1 MADLVLLCTQQ
12 LPFFLSEFSFA
23 PDIIT
28 SSHTLNDGRTLI
40 SKDGSFELGFF
51 SPGSSKNRYVGIW
64 YKNIPVKTVV
74 WVTNRLNLI
83 NDSSGFLMIN
93 KTGNLVLTSKS
104 NIVVWSAY
112 LSKEV
117 RTPVVLQLLDSG
129 NLVLRGE
136 QDGDS
141 ETYFWQSFD
150 YPSDTL
156 LPGMKLGWDLET
168 GLERRVTS
176 WKSFDD
182 PSPGDFIWAIERQD
196 NPEVV
201 MWKGSRKFYRTG
213 PWNGLRF
220 SAPSLRPNPV
230 FIISR
235 IIMNQTLYVRQRFI
249 WNKATQS
256 WELYSDVPRDQCD
269 TYGLCGAYGI
279 CIISQSPVCQCL
291 KGFKHKSGGYVDWS
305 KGCVRNKLLNYSRQD
320 GFMKFTEL
328 KLPDATPSW
337 VSKSMNLKES
347 REGCLENS
355 FCMAYTNS
363 DIRGGGSGCA
373 MWFGDLI
380 DMRSFPDGGQDLY
393 IRMSASELG
402 AKGEPTT
409 KIVVI
414 VTSTAALLAAVI
426 ADGYLV
432 HKRRRNIIEKTEN
445 NRRTEQKNE
454 DQNIDLELP
463 LFELAT
469 IANATDNF
477 SINNKLGEGG
487 FGPVYKGTLV
497 DGQEIAVKRLSKIS
511 DQGLKELKN
520 EVILFSKL
528 QHRNLAWKLWNEGMP
543 LQLIDACYQ
552 ESCNRAEVIRC
563 VHISLLCVQQHPDD
577 RPSMPS
583 VILMLGSEI
592 VLPQP
597 KQPGFLAN
605 KKSTEPDS
613 SSSMLE
619 SSSTNTITISEL
631 EGMKVGWDLKTG
643 LERRLTSWKSSNDPS
658 PGDLILKI
666 ERQGYPY
673 LVMWKGSTKFY
684 RTGPWNGVTFSASSL
699 KPNSIFNVSFVFN
712 EDELYYTFNLIDKA
726 VFSRTVVNQT
736 LSLRQ
741 RFVWSK
747 ATQSWELYSN
757 LPRDQCDT
765 YNLCGA
771 YGICSISKSPICQC
785 LIGFKPKSEGYVERS
800 QGCVRTKPLNYSRRD
815 GFVKFND
822 LKLPDSTSSWVSK
835 SMNLNECLEK
845 CSDNS
850 SCMAYTNSDIRGEGS
865 GCAMW
870 FGDLIDIR
878 YFQDGGQDLY
888 IRMSAS
894 ELEAKGEPTTKIVVI
909 VISSAALLAVLL
921 IAGYLIRKR
930 RRNIAEKT
938 ENDQIQ
944 NIDLELPLFELAT
957 IVSATNNFSINKK
970 LGQGGFG
977 PVYKGKLVDGQE
989 IAVKRLSKI
998 SEQGL
1003 KELKNE
1009 AWKLW
1014 NEGMPSQLIDSCFQ
1028 DSFNLAEVIRCI
1040 HIGLLC
1046 VQQHPEDRPS
1056 MPSVILMLGSETV
1069 LPQPKQPGYLAD
1081 RKSTRRD
1088 YSSIMPESCSTN
1100 TITAWKLWNE
1110 GMPSQLIDPC
1120 IQGSFNLAEV
1130 IRCIH
1135 IGLLCVQQ
1143 HPKDRPSMPSVIL
1156 MLGSETVLPQP
1167 KQPGY
1172 LADRN
1177 STRLDSSSSRPESSS
1192 TNTITISELEGR

>member
-1 MADLVLLCTQQ
+1 MDALSLLLICCK
-12 LPFFLSEFSFA
+12 LLLIFSEFSLA
-23 PDIIT
+23 SDILT
-28 SSHTLNDGRTLI
+28 SSQSLTDGNTII
-40 SKDGSFELGFF
+40 SKGGSFELGFF
-51 SPGSSKNRYVGIW
+51 SPGSSQNRYVGIW

-74 WVTNRLNLI
+74 WVANRLKPI
-83 NDSSGFLMIN
+83 KDSSGLLMIN
-93 KTGNLVLTSKS
+93 RTGNPVLTSPS
-104 NIVVWSAY
+104 MGIVWSAS

-117 RTPVVLQLLDSG
+117 SSPLVLQLLDSG
-129 NLVLRGE
+129 NLILRGE

-141 ETYFWQSFD
+141 ENYFWQSFD

-156 LPGMKLGWDLET
+156 LP
-168 GLERRVTS
+168 
-176 WKSFDD
+176 
-182 PSPGDFIWAIERQD
+182 
-196 NPEVV
+196 
-201 MWKGSRKFYRTG
+201 
-213 PWNGLRF
+213 
-220 SAPSLRPNPV
+220 
-230 FIISR
+230 
-235 IIMNQTLYVRQRFI
+235 
-249 WNKATQS
+249 
-256 WELYSDVPRDQCD
+256 
-269 TYGLCGAYGI
+269 
-279 CIISQSPVCQCL
+279 
-291 KGFKHKSGGYVDWS
+291 
-305 KGCVRNKLLNYSRQD
+305 
-320 GFMKFTEL
+320 
-328 KLPDATPSW
+328 
-337 VSKSMNLKES
+337 
-347 REGCLENS
+347 
-355 FCMAYTNS
+355 
-363 DIRGGGSGCA
+363 
-373 MWFGDLI
+373 
-380 DMRSFPDGGQDLY
+380 
-393 IRMSASELG
+393 
-402 AKGEPTT
+402 
-409 KIVVI
+409 
-414 VTSTAALLAAVI
+414 
-426 ADGYLV
+426 
-432 HKRRRNIIEKTEN
+432 
-445 NRRTEQKNE
+445 
-454 DQNIDLELP
+454 
-463 LFELAT
+463 
-469 IANATDNF
+469 
-477 SINNKLGEGG
+477 
-487 FGPVYKGTLV
+487 
-497 DGQEIAVKRLSKIS
+497 
-511 DQGLKELKN
+511 
-520 EVILFSKL
+520 
-528 QHRNLAWKLWNEGMP
+528 
-543 LQLIDACYQ
+543 
-552 ESCNRAEVIRC
+552 
-563 VHISLLCVQQHPDD
+563 
-577 RPSMPS
+577 
-583 VILMLGSEI
+583 
-592 VLPQP
+592 
-597 KQPGFLAN
+597 
-605 KKSTEPDS
+605 
-613 SSSMLE
+613 
-619 SSSTNTITISEL
+619 
-631 EGMKVGWDLKTG
+631 GMKVGWDLKTG

-666 ERQGYPY
+666 ERQGYPV

-699 KPNSIFNVSFVFN
+699 KPNSIFNVNFVFN

-785 LIGFKPKSEGYVERS
+785 LKGFKPKSEGYVERS

-835 SMNLNECLEK
+835 SMNLNECREK

-909 VISSAALLAVLL
+909 VISSAALLAVVL

-938 ENDQIQ
+938 ENSQIQ

-977 PVYKGKLVDGQE
+977 HVYKGTLVDGQE

-1056 MPSVILMLGSETV
+1056 MPSVILMLGSETL

-1088 YSSIMPESCSTN
+1088 YSSITPESCSTN
-1100 TITAWKLWNE
+1100 TITVS
-1110 GMPSQLIDPC
+1110 G
-1120 IQGSFNLAEV
+1120 
-1130 IRCIH
+1130 
-1135 IGLLCVQQ
+1135 
-1143 HPKDRPSMPSVIL
+1143 
-1156 MLGSETVLPQP
+1156 
-1167 KQPGY
+1167 
-1172 LADRN
+1172 
-1177 STRLDSSSSRPESSS
+1177 
-1192 TNTITISELEGR
+1192 LEGR

>member
-230 FIISR
+230 FSFSFVSNDVELYYTFNITNKAVISR

-256 WELYSDVPRDQCD
+256 WEL
-269 TYGLCGAYGI
+269 
-279 CIISQSPVCQCL
+279 QSPVCQCL

-487 FGPVYKGTLV
+487 FGPVYK
-497 DGQEIAVKRLSKIS
+497 
-511 DQGLKELKN
+511 
-520 EVILFSKL
+520 
-528 QHRNLAWKLWNEGMP
+528 
-543 LQLIDACYQ
+543 
-552 ESCNRAEVIRC
+552 
-563 VHISLLCVQQHPDD
+563 
-577 RPSMPS
+577 
-583 VILMLGSEI
+583 
-592 VLPQP
+592 
-597 KQPGFLAN
+597 
-605 KKSTEPDS
+605 
-613 SSSMLE
+613 
-619 SSSTNTITISEL
+619 
-631 EGMKVGWDLKTG
+631 
-643 LERRLTSWKSSNDPS
+643 
-658 PGDLILKI
+658 
-666 ERQGYPY
+666 
-673 LVMWKGSTKFY
+673 
-684 RTGPWNGVTFSASSL
+684 
-699 KPNSIFNVSFVFN
+699 
-712 EDELYYTFNLIDKA
+712 
-726 VFSRTVVNQT
+726 
-736 LSLRQ
+736 
-741 RFVWSK
+741 
-747 ATQSWELYSN
+747 
-757 LPRDQCDT
+757 
-765 YNLCGA
+765 
-771 YGICSISKSPICQC
+771 
-785 LIGFKPKSEGYVERS
+785 
-800 QGCVRTKPLNYSRRD
+800 
-815 GFVKFND
+815 
-822 LKLPDSTSSWVSK
+822 
-835 SMNLNECLEK
+835 
-845 CSDNS
+845 
-850 SCMAYTNSDIRGEGS
+850 
-865 GCAMW
+865 
-870 FGDLIDIR
+870 
-878 YFQDGGQDLY
+878 
-888 IRMSAS
+888 
-894 ELEAKGEPTTKIVVI
+894 
-909 VISSAALLAVLL
+909 
-921 IAGYLIRKR
+921 
-930 RRNIAEKT
+930 
-938 ENDQIQ
+938 
-944 NIDLELPLFELAT
+944 
-957 IVSATNNFSINKK
+957 
-970 LGQGGFG
+970 
-977 PVYKGKLVDGQE
+977 LVDGQE

-1009 AWKLW
+1009 
-1014 NEGMPSQLIDSCFQ
+1014 
-1028 DSFNLAEVIRCI
+1028 
-1040 HIGLLC
+1040 
-1046 VQQHPEDRPS
+1046 
-1056 MPSVILMLGSETV
+1056 
-1069 LPQPKQPGYLAD
+1069 
-1081 RKSTRRD
+1081 
-1088 YSSIMPESCSTN
+1088 
-1100 TITAWKLWNE
+1100 AWKLWNE